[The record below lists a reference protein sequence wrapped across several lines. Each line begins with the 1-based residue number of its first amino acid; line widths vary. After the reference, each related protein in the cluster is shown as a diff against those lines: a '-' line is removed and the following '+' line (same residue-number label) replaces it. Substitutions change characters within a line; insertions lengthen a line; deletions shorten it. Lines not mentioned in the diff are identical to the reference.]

1 MTENAQIIVLGTTKA
16 GESSLVVHTL
26 SNLWGRRSF
35 LVTMG
40 RKTAAGM
47 FRPLSILDCEVTV
60 SSKSDLWRA
69 GKFSR
74 KHLLSGIRESLPKT
88 AISMFMSEVLFRVIR
103 ESGRDDNLFDW
114 CERLI
119 LTLDA
124 LDTDFSNYP
133 IVFLLELAEALGFK
147 PNAYDMAPFVLD
159 QYELVGKFIKGG
171 QAEALL
177 IPMTGS
183 ERSLLCAGILRYL
196 EQHTEA
202 RIDIRSLAIL
212 HDLFSR

>member
-1 MTENAQIIVLGTTKA
+1 MTEHAQVIVLGTTKA

-26 SNLWGRRSF
+26 SDLWGRRSF

-47 FRPLSILDCEVTV
+47 FRPLSILDCEVTTNT
-60 SSKSDLWRA
+60 KSDLWRA

-74 KHLLSGIRESLPKT
+74 KHILTGIRGSLHKT
-88 AISMFMSEVLFRVIR
+88 AITMFMSEVLFRVIR
-103 ESGRDDNLFDW
+103 ESGRDENFFDW
-114 CERLI
+114 CERSVI
-119 LTLDA
+119 TLDA
-124 LDTDFSNYP
+124 LENDFSNYP
-133 IVFLLELAEALGFK
+133 IVFLLGLSEAMGFK
-147 PNAYDMAPFVLD
+147 PSAYDLAPFVLD
-159 QYELVGKFIKGG
+159 QYELAGKFIKST

-183 ERSLLCAGILRYL
+183 ERSLLCSGILLYL

-202 RIDIRSLAIL
+202 RIDIRSMAVL